1 MLQQDAGRPPRT
13 RKANGVGIDGRGE
26 ELLSNRLLFRVAVA
40 IVLSL
45 VAFQVVQWSLAA
57 VSHVLFLVLLA
68 WLLSI
73 AIEPAVAALANRGLR
88 RGVATFG
95 VILLLVAITTGLAVA
110 FGGLLAAQY
119 GSLVSGLPGYVAS
132 VVDWLNAHLH
142 TSLSAQAVLTHL
154 PLGSGGAGGP
164 GLSAGMFGFLGT
176 ALAVLFEFLTVVVVA
191 YYLSA
196 DGPRLRRAVG
206 RHLPTESQRILITVW
221 DIASAKTG
229 GYVLSKA
236 VLAGLSAIAHVAF
249 FWAIGLPYWLPL
261 GLFAGLLSQLVPTVG
276 TYVGVAVP
284 AAFAALHQ
292 PGDVIWIVGFA
303 VVYQQLENYVITPHI
318 GRRTMDV
325 HPAVA
330 LVSVLVGVA
339 LWGPIGAFVGIPIAA
354 AVIAVID
361 AYATEHEL
369 ALELQA
375 RTLGE
380 KPPTSAEDP
389 HAGDPDLLVP
399 AGTPLGDVVEALEP
413 SAQGPAND
421 GQRVE

>member
-1 MLQQDAGRPPRT
+1 MPESRAPARNPKT
-13 RKANGVGIDGRGE
+13 SGVGTGVRGD
-26 ELLSNRLLFRVAVA
+26 ELLSNRVLFRIAVAV
-40 IVLSL
+40 VLSL
-45 VAFQVVQWSLAA
+45 IALQVVQWGLAA
-57 VSHVLFLVLLA
+57 VSHVLFLILLA

-73 AIEPAVAALANRGLR
+73 AIEPAVASLANRGVR

-95 VILLLVAITTGLAVA
+95 VTLVLVAITTALVVA

-119 GSLVSGLPGYVAS
+119 GALVSGMPDYVSS
-132 VVDWLNAHLH
+132 VVDWLNAHVH
-142 TSLSAQAVLTHL
+142 TSLSAQAVMARL
-154 PLGSGGAGGP
+154 PLGSGGGGGP
-164 GLSAGMFGFLGT
+164 ELSTGVFGFLGT
-176 ALAVLFEFLTVVVVA
+176 VLSILFEYLTVVVVA

-229 GYVLSKA
+229 GYVVSKA
-236 VLAGLSAIAHVAF
+236 ALAGLSTVAHVAF

-276 TYVGVAVP
+276 TYLGVAVP
-284 AAFAALHQ
+284 AAFAVVHQ

-303 VVYQQLENYVITPHI
+303 VVYQQLENYVITPRV
-318 GRRTMDV
+318 GRQTMDV
-325 HPAVA
+325 HPAVS
-330 LVSVLVGVA
+330 LVAVLVGVA

-361 AYATEHEL
+361 TYATEHEL

-375 RTLGE
+375 RTRGE
-380 KPPTSAEDP
+380 KPPTGAEDL
-389 HAGDPDLLVP
+389 HGGDPDLLVP
-399 AGTPLGDVVEALEP
+399 AGTPLGEVVDALETP
-413 SAQGPAND
+413 TRGPAD
-421 GQRVE
+421 DEQ